1 MNKNKIG
8 LALGGGGA
16 KGAYQIGVIRALEEE
31 NLMDIFKYVSGTSIG
46 SINTLLLMTGKDH
59 LQMLDM
65 WKYIQNENIYGPG
78 MQRPSEDKPGLYDL
92 KPLFETLIKKID
104 IDSIRN
110 SKYQGY
116 ATAAEVKKNSLI
128 HQLYTKEMTRYVF
141 HLNTFNKP
149 FHAVLASSSIPLL
162 FGTTTID
169 DNVYVDGGLL
179 DNHAIEPLI
188 EKGCEV
194 VFSVPLDR
202 FLKVDKYKDRIKLLI
217 DFTSKTAFHR
227 TMPLDL
233 IDAMRFERD
242 RISERFFYGYHVAK
256 RVIQKLKDMHILGNN
271 NILTV
276 PLGFTHVTLTKEE
289 DKEIELYIKEIMNYE
304 S

>member
-1 MNKNKIG
+1 MTQLIIINDWKITYKCLICG
-8 LALGGGGA
+8 NIS
-16 KGAYQIGVIRALEEE
+16 K
-31 NLMDIFKYVSGTSIG
+31 
-46 SINTLLLMTGKDH
+46 
-59 LQMLDM
+59 
-65 WKYIQNENIYGPG
+65 ENIYGPG
-78 MQRPSEDKPGLYDL
+78 MQRPWRQTRVIRF
-92 KPLFETLIKKID
+92 KPLFETLFKNID

-116 ATAAEVKKNSLI
+116 ATAAKVKKNSLI
-128 HQLYTKEMTRYVF
+128 HQFYTKEMTRYVF

-188 EKGCEV
+188 ENGCEV
-194 VFSVPLDR
+194 VFSVPIDR

-256 RVIQKLKDMHILGNN
+256 RVIQKLKDMHIL
-271 NILTV
+271 
-276 PLGFTHVTLTKEE
+276 
-289 DKEIELYIKEIMNYE
+289 EITIY
-304 S
+304 